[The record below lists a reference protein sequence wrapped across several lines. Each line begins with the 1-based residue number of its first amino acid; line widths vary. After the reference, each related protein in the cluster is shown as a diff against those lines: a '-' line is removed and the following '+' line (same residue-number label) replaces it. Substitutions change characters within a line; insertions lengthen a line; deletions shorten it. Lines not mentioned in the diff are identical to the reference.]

1 MKRRILQ
8 YALVPALALLLTGCV
23 MSIMTERQ
31 GTKAYLDKDY
41 AEAKAKYEEAVA
53 DGNADAMY
61 HLGVMYAEGQGVKQ
75 DYAKA
80 AQLLQQAAAQNQD
93 DAQLMLGMFYIY
105 GDGVPQDPA
114 KGAALIKAAAENRN
128 DTAMYYLGR
137 LYALGLGM
145 PKDLDQALTWMQDAQ
160 RAGFPVQEEL
170 LTKEGLASL
179 AS

>member
-1 MKRRILQ
+1 MKRRLLQ
-8 YALVPALALLLTGCV
+8 YTILSAMALLLAGCI
-23 MSIMTERQ
+23 MSTMTERQ
-31 GTKAYLDKDY
+31 GTKAYLEKDY
-41 AEAKAKYEEAVA
+41 ATAQAKYEEAAA

-80 AQLLQQAAAQNQD
+80 AQLLQQAAAQDQD
-93 DAQLMLGMFYIY
+93 DAQLMLGMFHIY

-137 LYALGLGM
+137 LYALGLGV
-145 PKDLDQALTWMQDAQ
+145 PKDLDMALDWMQSAQ
-160 RAGFPVQEEL
+160 RAGFPVKKEL
-170 LTKEGLASL
+170 LTKDGLASL
-179 AS
+179 DS